1 MTAETVARPLM
12 TVLQERSMFNPLK
25 RKPHVLV
32 LDDDVAMQKLVKM
45 LLKRDGYRVDVVGDG
60 RDAINSLEK
69 NKNAYAAVVLDLMM
83 PTEGGMTVIK
93 HLREEHPEVLQKVI
107 VLTATPGAVLKGI
120 AKEVFAVI
128 TKPFQADDLLATVR
142 RLI

>member
-1 MTAETVARPLM
+1 MA
-12 TVLQERSMFNPLK
+12 VLQGRSMFNPLR
-25 RKPHVLV
+25 RKPHILV
-32 LDDDVAMQKLVKM
+32 LDDDLSMQKLVKM

-60 RDAINSLEK
+60 REAINSLDK
-69 NKNAYAAVVLDLMM
+69 NEYAAVLLDLMM

-93 HLREEHPEVLQKVI
+93 HLREENPEVLRKVI
-107 VLTATPGAVLKGI
+107 VLTATPGSVLKGI

-142 RLI
+142 RLV